1 MARDPFKIAI
11 LASEKENTASVV
23 ELLNSTYRCVSPSEA
38 DCLVVLGGDGFML
51 HCLHQAMDLAKPLF
65 GMNFGSIGFLMNPY
79 RPENLT
85 ERIQKA
91 HAAKIFPLR
100 MQAKKCHGGQ
110 QEYFAFN
117 EISLLRQLHLAAK
130 IRVSVDDQVRLEQ
143 LTCDGIL
150 VATPVGST
158 AYNFSASGPI
168 LPITSNLLALT
179 PISPFRPR
187 RWGGAVLPNDVT
199 IVFDILEPN
208 VRPVSVTADYQEERD
223 VCSVKVSQTQEKSV
237 TLLFDSEQT
246 LEARV
251 IAEQFA
257 I

>member
-1 MARDPFKIAI
+1 MAPESFKIAI
-11 LASEKENTASVV
+11 LASEKEQTAPAV
-23 ELLNSTYRCVSPSEA
+23 ELLNKTYGCVPPSEA
-38 DCLVVLGGDGFML
+38 DYLVVLGGDGFML
-51 HCLHQAMDLAKPLF
+51 HSVHQAMNLNKPIF
-65 GMNFGSIGFLMNPY
+65 GMNFGSIGFLMNTYKPDD
-79 RPENLT
+79 LI
-85 ERIQKA
+85 ERIKKA
-91 HAAKIFPLR
+91 HAAQIFPLH
-100 MQAKKCHGGQ
+100 MQALKCDGGE

-130 IRVSVDDQVRLEQ
+130 IRISVDGQVRLDQ

-187 RWGGAVLPNDVT
+187 RWRGAVLPNDVS
-199 IVFDILEPN
+199 IVFDILEPD
-208 VRPVSVTADYQEERD
+208 VRPVSVTADYQEERN
-223 VCSVKVSQTQEKSV
+223 VCSVRVSQTKEQSV
-237 TLLFDSEQT
+237 VLLFDSET
-246 LEARV
+246 LEDRV

-257 I
+257 V

>member
-11 LASEKENTASVV
+11 LASDKENTSHAVEVLNQAYGSV
-23 ELLNSTYRCVSPSEA
+23 TPSEA

-51 HCLHQAMDLAKPLF
+51 HCLHQAMSLSKPLF
-65 GMNFGSIGFLMNPY
+65 GMNFGSIGFLMNTYKPDD
-79 RPENLT
+79 LI
-85 ERIQKA
+85 ERIQSA
-91 HAAKIFPLR
+91 HAAQIFPLH
-100 MQAKKCHGGQ
+100 MQVQKCNGGQ
-110 QEYFAFN
+110 REYFAFN

-130 IRVSVDDQVRLEQ
+130 VRISVDGQERLDQLI
-143 LTCDGIL
+143 CDGVL

-187 RWGGAVLPNDVT
+187 RWRGALLPNDVT
-199 IVFDILEPN
+199 IVFDIHEPTL
-208 VRPVSVTADYQEERD
+208 RPVSVTADYQEERD
-223 VCSVKVSQTQEKSV
+223 ICSVRISQNQQQSV
-237 TLLFDSEQT
+237 VLLFDSEQT
-246 LEARV
+246 LEARI

-257 I
+257 V